1 MGFDLAVATP
11 AFLDLTVVGLESMP
25 ALGDERYASDL
36 LRSPGGGAITAI
48 GAARLGLRVGMAAP
62 LAEDLAG
69 DLVTDV
75 LRSEGVATGERR
87 GRRSPTT
94 IVLPTAGDRAM
105 VTIDPGV
112 RANREDVGAFE
123 PRAVSTNLGML
134 YLVPDGAAAY
144 VTCGD
149 DDARAYAG
157 RPPDE
162 VAGVHALFVSEPEA
176 LGLTGESSVE
186 AAADRLGARVATV
199 VVTLGSRGA
208 IAVSGGER
216 CSAPGFDCG
225 PVVDATGAGDL
236 LVAAYIW
243 ADLAGMPLEERLRW
257 AVVYAGLSVTTPTA
271 VAGAVDEARLL
282 AEGARLGLA
291 AASS

>member
-1 MGFDLAVATP
+1 
-11 AFLDLTVVGLESMP
+11 MP

-75 LRSEGVATGERR
+75 LKLPEGVAIVDRR

-112 RANREDVGAFE
+112 RANREDVEAFE
-123 PRAVSTNLGML
+123 PRAVNLGML
-134 YLVPDGAAAY
+134 YLVPEGASAY

-157 RPPDE
+157 RPTRSQ
-162 VAGVHALFVSEPEA
+162 ASM
-176 LGLTGESSVE
+176 
-186 AAADRLGARVATV
+186 
-199 VVTLGSRGA
+199 
-208 IAVSGGER
+208 R
-216 CSAPGFDCG
+216 CS
-225 PVVDATGAGDL
+225 
-236 LVAAYIW
+236 
-243 ADLAGMPLEERLRW
+243 
-257 AVVYAGLSVTTPTA
+257 
-271 VAGAVDEARLL
+271 
-282 AEGARLGLA
+282 
-291 AASS
+291 